1 MDDASPVPGERRRG
15 VQRFDPLQSFTD
27 AHRLAI
33 DTADASFQFF
43 ARFLDGDGAR
53 PHQNGSSPEPTPGL
67 DQSVDGDG
75 LGFGEL
81 RRAITRSLDLYLEL
95 AERLFDS
102 STRSL
107 ESALRM
113 RGVTVTPAPSHPKWT
128 PLQLEAVPGDRTS
141 GLMWLHNQT
150 DACLSAVTFRPTDLS
165 THDGNVIAASTVD
178 LSPRTIDVIPP
189 DASVSAT
196 VTIDVG
202 AGVRAGLYVGHV
214 LASPEADAVLPLH
227 LRVIEP
233 GLSDR

>member
-1 MDDASPVPGERRRG
+1 MDEGGPVSGERRRG

-43 ARFLDGDGAR
+43 ARFLDDDGAD
-53 PHQNGSSPEPTPGL
+53 HHHNGSSHEPTDGL

-75 LGFGEL
+75 LAFGEL

-113 RGVTVTPAPSHPKWT
+113 RGVTVTPAPRHPKWT
-128 PLQLEAVPGDRTS
+128 PLQLDAVPGDHTT

-150 DACLSAVTFRPTDLS
+150 DVALSAVTFRPTDLS
-165 THDGNVIAASTVD
+165 AHDGSVIRASTIDVA
-178 LSPRTIDVIPP
+178 PRTIDRLPP

-196 VTIDVG
+196 VTIDV
-202 AGVRAGLYVGHV
+202 AGNVRAGLYVGHV
-214 LASPEADAVLPLH
+214 LVSPEADAVLPLH
-227 LRVIEP
+227 LRVVRREP
-233 GLSDR
+233 LD

>member
-1 MDDASPVPGERRRG
+1 VVDAGAPGERRRG

-43 ARFLDGDGAR
+43 ARFLDGDGDGQ
-53 PHQNGSSPEPTPGL
+53 HQNGSAEPTRVV
-67 DQSVDGDG
+67 DDSVDGDG

-107 ESALRM
+107 ESALRV
-113 RGVTVTPAPSHPKWT
+113 RGLTVTPAPRHPKGT
-128 PLQLEAVPGDRTS
+128 PLQLEAVRGERAT

-150 DACLSAVTFRPTDLS
+150 DDALSAVAFRPTDLS
-165 THDGNVIAASTVD
+165 SHDGSVIAASAIDVA
-178 LSPRTIDVIPP
+178 PRTIDVIPP
-189 DASVSAT
+189 GATVSAT
-196 VTIDVG
+196 VTIGVVAG
-202 AGVRAGLYVGHV
+202 ARAGLYVGHV
-214 LASPEADAVLPLH
+214 LVSPEADAVLPIH
-227 LRVIEP
+227 LRVVEP
-233 GLSDR
+233 EPLDR

>member
-1 MDDASPVPGERRRG
+1 MDDASPAPGERRRG

-43 ARFLDGDGAR
+43 ARFLDGDGDR
-53 PHQNGSSPEPTPGL
+53 QHQNGSSPEPTQGL
-67 DQSVDGDG
+67 DESVDGDG

-113 RGVTVTPAPSHPKWT
+113 RGVTVTPAPGHPKWT
-128 PLQLEAVPGDRTS
+128 PLQLETVRGGHATGP
-141 GLMWLHNQT
+141 MWLHNQT
-150 DACLSAVTFRPTDLS
+150 DAALSAVTFRPTDLC
-165 THDGNVIAASTVD
+165 THDGSVIAASTIDVAP
-178 LSPRTIDVIPP
+178 STIDVIGP
-189 DASVSAT
+189 DASVNAT
-196 VTIDVG
+196 VTIPVASG
-202 AGVRAGLYVGHV
+202 ARAGLYVGHV
-214 LASPEADAVLPLH
+214 LVSPEADAVLPLH
-227 LRVIEP
+227 LRVLEP
-233 GLSDR
+233 EPPD